1 MSLPGARGA
10 RMSRTPRGS
19 PEPQDVPHQ
28 LVDMVRCNM
37 MRIRPGA
44 GGLLESS
51 GTKGRARSVPRTVR
65 SNLGTYQYDEP
76 LREVK
81 YDIGFNC
88 MVPVTAG
95 GKQFRMCIDTG
106 AGKSMIQKEFREKL
120 QKNSQTRGC
129 VIERRKIKGDVHC
142 TGICADMSSNRIEH
156 ESVLELALDPV
167 SEDGSKPPPRTFLT
181 LEMGELKGASDF
193 LLMGF
198 PDIVRLNVRF
208 FEDADLNV
216 WVEFNSL
223 GVTILAETPPRPGS

>member
-1 MSLPGARGA
+1 
-10 RMSRTPRGS
+10 MSRPPRGS
-19 PEPQDVPHQ
+19 PEPQDVPSQ
-28 LVDMVRCNM
+28 LVEMVRCNM
-37 MRIRPGA
+37 MRIRPNNN
-44 GGLLESS
+44 SS
-51 GTKGRARSVPRTVR
+51 EPQPRARSVPRPVR

-88 MVPVTAG
+88 MIPVLIG

-106 AGKSMIQKEFREKL
+106 AGKSMIQKEFREKM
-120 QKNSQTRGC
+120 QKNAQTRGS
-129 VIERRKIKGDVHC
+129 VIERRKIKGDIHC

-156 ESVLELALDPV
+156 ESVVELALDPV

-181 LEMGELKGASDF
+181 LEMGELGGASDF

-198 PDIVRLNVRF
+198 PDIVRLDVRF

-223 GVTILAETPPRPGS
+223 GVSILAETPLRQNS